1 MWYEFPEDPLTFD
14 IETQFMFGS
23 SILVAPKVAQKF
35 LQQPLDPTKPAPEFS
50 EAEPSMSY
58 SPSDKANFAYE
69 IDVYLPPTELWYFYP
84 TKAGIT
90 Q

>member
-35 LQQPLDPTKPAPEFS
+35 LQQPLDPS
-50 EAEPSMSY
+50 
-58 SPSDKANFAYE
+58 
-69 IDVYLPPTELWYFYP
+69 
-84 TKAGIT
+84 
-90 Q
+90 